1 MQQYLDLHYT
11 VLEDLSQQMKE
22 AGKKAS
28 ALLDNIDEVV
38 AKNDGEIDI
47 KLQQIKL
54 SKKVL
59 LDQTMSLFLYHKNVL
74 LSFKNISLKTFFDRH
89 NM

>member
-22 AGKKAS
+22 VGKKAS
-28 ALLDNIDEVV
+28 KLLDNIDEVV

-47 KLQQIKL
+47 KLQRIKL

-59 LDQTMSLFLYHKNVL
+59 RDQSIPLFLHQQNAL
-74 LSFKNISLKTFFDRH
+74 LNFKKYKSENIF
-89 NM
+89 

>member
-28 ALLDNIDEVV
+28 ELLDNIDEVV
-38 AKNDGEIDI
+38 SKNDGEIDV
-47 KLQQIKL
+47 KLHRIKL

-59 LDQTMSLFLYHKNVL
+59 IRYCIRYYKVL
-74 LSFKNISLKTFFDRH
+74 
-89 NM
+89 

>member
-28 ALLDNIDEVV
+28 ALLDNVDEVV

-59 LDQTMSLFLYHKNVL
+59 LDQTMSLFLYHENVL
-74 LSFKNISLKTFFDRH
+74 LSFKKYKSENIFW
-89 NM
+89 

>member
-11 VLEDLSQQMKE
+11 VLEDLSKQMKE

-28 ALLDNIDEVV
+28 ALIDNVDEVV

-59 LDQTMSLFLYHKNVL
+59 LDQTMSLFLYHENVL
-74 LSFKNISLKTFFDRH
+74 LSFKKYKSENIFW
-89 NM
+89 

>member
-54 SKKVL
+54 SKKVI
-59 LDQTMSLFLYHKNVL
+59 T
-74 LSFKNISLKTFFDRH
+74 
-89 NM
+89 